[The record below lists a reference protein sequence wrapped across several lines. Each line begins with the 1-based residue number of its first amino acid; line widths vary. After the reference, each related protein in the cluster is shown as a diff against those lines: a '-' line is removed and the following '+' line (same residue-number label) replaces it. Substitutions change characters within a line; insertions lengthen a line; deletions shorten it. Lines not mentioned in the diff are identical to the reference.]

1 MDLKALQK
9 PIKERYQ
16 QDADSARI
24 TLRARGSQVESDAL
38 SCNID
43 IGRAIMA
50 AQAHQGVGGAGTGAC
65 SGDLLLA
72 ALAGCSQITAQM
84 VAEAMGL
91 SFRRLET
98 YVEGDLDLRG
108 TLGIDR
114 NVPVG
119 FTEIRLRLE
128 VEGDVTPEQ
137 LASFQ
142 RKVER
147 YCVVLSTLR
156 QPPTIHTSLVVTEG
170 TAARTTEGVAASN
183 EAAKGARSGD

>member
-1 MDLKALQK
+1 MDLKALQQ
-9 PIKERYQ
+9 PLKERYR
-16 QDADSARI
+16 QDAHSARI
-24 TLRARGSQVESDAL
+24 TLRARGSQVEADAL

-50 AQAHQGVGGAGTGAC
+50 AQAHQGVGGPGTGAC

-72 ALAGCSQITAQM
+72 ALAGCSQITAQL

-91 SFRRLET
+91 SLRKLET

-114 NVPVG
+114 DAPVG
-119 FTEIRLRLE
+119 FTGIRLRME
-128 VEGDVTPEQ
+128 VEGDVSPEQ

-156 QPPTIHTSLVVTEG
+156 QPPNVQTSLVVTQDV
-170 TAARTTEGVAASN
+170 TASQ
-183 EAAKGARSGD
+183 EAAGGTGSRD